1 MNVDVIAI
9 WNEMLA
15 NAMTVFD
22 SQTSHRKPH
31 LLAHSL
37 FHFMIHDG
45 YTREIVVDYFY
56 AQEASRA
63 GTTDQ
68 AWLQQLSSALQQSPQ

>member
-1 MNVDVIAI
+1 MSGDVIAI

-31 LLAHSL
+31 SLTHSF
-37 FHFMIHDG
+37 FHSMIRDG
-45 YTREIVVDYFY
+45 YTREIIVDTFY

-68 AWLQQLSSALQQSPQ
+68 AWLQQLSSGLQQSPQ